1 MAKCK
6 YCGAKVLF
14 IGKRKGGAFGGF
26 IPNICDARPVYVSYF
41 SSPDKARI
49 YVTPYCTMI
58 NGEENAN
65 GDKCYKLHNC
75 RGQADFALDPF
86 KLKEKKEKEEREKVD
101 FAKKYERI
109 KGTGVKNKDKRSYNI
124 NQLMLF

>member
-1 MAKCK
+1 
-6 YCGAKVLF
+6 
-14 IGKRKGGAFGGF
+14 
-26 IPNICDARPVYVSYF
+26 
-41 SSPDKARI
+41 
-49 YVTPYCTMI
+49 MI

-65 GDKCYKLHNC
+65 GDKCYRLHNC

-86 KLKEKKEKEEREKVD
+86 KLKEKREKEEREKAD